1 MSAKHVADGLAVPDQ
16 GPPDLQTQ
24 LEGILHEI
32 WAQEALWRVEDRI
45 DLAVRN
51 WRERRG

>member
-1 MSAKHVADGLAVPDQ
+1 MAAPERDPA
-16 GPPDLQTQ
+16 DLQTQ
-24 LEGILHEI
+24 LEAILHEI

-51 WRERRG
+51 CRERRA